1 MSQENTSPII
11 TPSGEP
17 LVQARAVLDGDTG
30 KLVASAALIG
40 AGALI
45 EPELLGGALIGAG
58 IMYGL
63 PIAGRILRAV
73 ATTAVRLTYSAAASV
88 GEVVSEARHQVEGI
102 VTDARSGYRGPENRG

>member
-1 MSQENTSPII
+1 MPQENTSLII
-11 TPSGEP
+11 SPSGEP
-17 LVQARAVLDGDTG
+17 LAQAHAVLDGDTG

-73 ATTAVRLTYSAAASV
+73 ATTVVRLSYSAATSV
-88 GEVVSEARHQVEGI
+88 GGVVSEARNQVGSI
-102 VTDARSGYRGPENRG
+102 IADARSETRGPGSRD